1 MRRSVESLP
10 QETIDMIVD
19 TVAQPLYS
27 SDNRFTTRHTNS
39 DVTLAR
45 KTLQT
50 LSLTSPRFRRQCRV
64 HLFRKL
70 RVRNTEDGGR
80 EELEITLERWSAAP
94 ELASFVR
101 AVEVCMD
108 FRSCR
113 ALGPQ
118 ALRGGAG
125 TTLRRENQGLL
136 AKVLAQVH
144 NIQEIDFAHVP
155 LFDGNDLRG
164 FADSEERRI
173 VVKWDGIRKDLRKAM
188 TRMLVVRSGE
198 SLKRFKVSGFKEVPL
213 RDLASLKS
221 LERLEIPSST
231 MTFAVDDGDRAW
243 GPAQTMELPWKLT
256 SLNAAS
262 GFTVLGNPLSAG
274 IYERLTE
281 LRLVIGTME
290 ANSAAWNIVEG
301 ARNTLKSLK
310 LDYSPHRTQPNLS
323 KHPSHSVAYE
333 RLKLI
338 GVLVIQIVFDCLGET
353 KYAPRDLPVCPR
365 LEELTISIFAQQESA
380 RLGYIASVPSS
391 IPDLLSYIVQG
402 RRFPA
407 LKNFRAFI
415 EAQVSLAQLDAP
427 AIKLV
432 DRSLGWKKLDE
443 ILASDE
449 ELPAL
454 EAMKMSVNPEIVD
467 ATGSQVFDEDDE
479 ELVDQMQDVLCR
491 MAEDEL
497 VEALCKSRRRM
508 ERL

>member
-1 MRRSVESLP
+1 MRAIESLP

-27 SDNRFTTRHTNS
+27 SDNRLTTTRYTNS
-39 DVTLAR
+39 DVTMAR
-45 KTLQT
+45 KTLQN
-50 LSLTSPRFRRQCRV
+50 LSLTSPRFRRQSRV

-70 RVRNTEDGGR
+70 RVKNTEDGGR
-80 EELEITLERWSAAP
+80 EELETTLERWSAAP
-94 ELASFVR
+94 ELASFAR

-118 ALRGGAG
+118 ALRGGTG

-164 FADSEERRI
+164 YADVEERRI

-231 MTFAVDDGDRAW
+231 MTFAVDGGDRAW
-243 GPAQTMELPWKLT
+243 GNAQTPELPWNLT

-262 GFTVLGNPLSAG
+262 GFNVLGNPLSAG

-290 ANSAAWNIVEG
+290 ANSAAWNIVDG

-310 LDYSPHRTQPNLS
+310 LDYSPHRTQPNL
-323 KHPSHSVAYE
+323 
-333 RLKLI
+333 I
-338 GVLVIQIVFDCLGET
+338 FNCLGET
-353 KYAPRDLPVCPR
+353 KYAPRDLPACSQ

-391 IPDLLSYIVQG
+391 IPDLLSCIVQG

-454 EAMKMSVNPEIVD
+454 EAMTVSVNPEIVD
-467 ATGSQVFDEDDE
+467 ATGSQIFDEDDE

-497 VEALCKSRRRM
+497 VEALCKTRRRM